1 MVFHPPVAIVA
12 KAGDAGKYKV
22 GLPAWNMILRGFMS
36 GAYIAMGGALATVCS
51 TGVAAA
57 GGTGAA
63 SAGFGAL
70 ITGAVFPVGLIITVL
85 TGAELF
91 TGDAML
97 APMAAFIHKVSWAA
111 VMNLWVWVYIGNLIG
126 SIVYAYI
133 MAIGPFAQYVTIAG
147 ALGNL
152 TTAAPASTATA
163 FGMRAI
169 QIAAFKVQ
177 YVGAA
182 AMWSAFLK
190 GIGCNWLVNL
200 AILLGICADDLIGK
214 FFGIWFPIMCFVSTG
229 FEHSIA
235 NQYFIAAGI
244 FVNDLVATQAQHAT
258 AQASYLGYTN
268 LNWVGFWVN
277 NMIIV
282 TIGNIVGAL
291 FFVGV
296 IYWVAFRK
304 EIAALK

>member
-12 KAGDAGKYKV
+12 KAGDAGKYKA
-22 GLPAWNMILRGFMS
+22 GLPWWNMILRGFMS

-51 TGVAAA
+51 TGVAASAAILKDAPYMAA
-57 GGTGAA
+57 GFS
-63 SAGFGAL
+63 SAGMGAL

-97 APMAAFIHKVSWAA
+97 APMAAFIHKIDWMSVL
-111 VMNLWVWVYIGNLIG
+111 NLWVWVYIGNLIG

-133 MAIGPFAQYVTIAG
+133 MAYGPFISVDPATGAIVVT
-147 ALGNL
+147 
-152 TTAAPASTATA
+152 S
-163 FGMRAI
+163 FGVRAI
-169 QIAAFKVQ
+169 AIAAFKVQ
-177 YVGAA
+177 YVGMMG
-182 AMWSAFLK
+182 MWSAFLK
-190 GIGCNWLVNL
+190 AIGCNWLVNL
-200 AILLGICADDLIGK
+200 AILLGICADDAAGK
-214 FFGIWFPIMCFVSTG
+214 FFGIWFPIMAFVSTG

-244 FVNDLVATQAQHAT
+244 FTRGMASEAQLATINAAQLA
-258 AQASYLGYTN
+258 N
-268 LNWVGFWVN
+268 VNWVGFWMN

-282 TIGNIVGAL
+282 TIGNIVGGL
-291 FFVGV
+291 LFVGV
-296 IYWVAFRK
+296 LYWVAFRK

>member
-22 GLPAWNMILRGFMS
+22 GLPAWNMVMRGFMS
-36 GAYIAMGGALATVCS
+36 GAYIAMGGGLATVCS
-51 TGVAAA
+51 TGVLATDAALRY
-57 GGTGAA
+57 GTA
-63 SAGFGAL
+63 SAGFAQL

-97 APMAAFIHKVSWAA
+97 APMAAFIHKVSWAQ
-111 VMNLWVWVYIGNLIG
+111 VLNLWVWVYIGNLIG

-133 MAIGPFAQYVTIAG
+133 MAYGPFVSFDAAG
-147 ALGNL
+147 AA
-152 TTAAPASTATA
+152 TVTA
-163 FGMRAI
+163 FGTRAI
-169 QIAAFKVQ
+169 AIASAKVS
-177 YVGAA
+177 YVGTMG
-182 AMWSAFLK
+182 MWSAFLK

-200 AILLGICADDLIGK
+200 AILLGICADDAIGK

-235 NQYFIAAGI
+235 NQYFISAGI
-244 FVNDLVATQAQHAT
+244 LTQGFITDPTKINA
-258 AQASYLGYTN
+258 G
-268 LNWVGFWVN
+268 LNWVTFWTN

-282 TIGNIVGAL
+282 TIGNIVGGM

-296 IYWVAFRK
+296 LYWVAFRK

>member
-22 GLPAWNMILRGFMS
+22 GLPAWNMIMRGFMS
-36 GAYIAMGGALATVCS
+36 GAYIAMGGGLATVCS
-51 TGVAAA
+51 TGILATDAAMRY
-57 GGTGAA
+57 GTA
-63 SAGFGAL
+63 SAGFSQL

-97 APMAAFIHKVSWAA
+97 APMAAFIHKISWAQ
-111 VMNLWVWVYIGNLIG
+111 VLNLWVWVYIGNLIG

-133 MAIGPFAQYVTIAG
+133 MANGPFVTFDAAG
-147 ALGNL
+147 AA
-152 TTAAPASTATA
+152 TVTA
-163 FGMRAI
+163 FGTRAI
-169 QIAAFKVQ
+169 AIASAKVS
-177 YVGAA
+177 YVGTMG
-182 AMWSAFLK
+182 MWSAFLK

-200 AILLGICADDLIGK
+200 AILLGICADDAVGK
-214 FFGIWFPIMCFVSTG
+214 FFGIWFPIMAFVSTG

-235 NQYFIAAGI
+235 NQYFISAGI
-244 FVNDLVATQAQHAT
+244 LTQGFITDPAKINA
-258 AQASYLGYTN
+258 G
-268 LNWVGFWVN
+268 LNWVTFWTN

-282 TIGNIVGAL
+282 TIGNIVGGL

>member
-1 MVFHPPVAIVA
+1 
-12 KAGDAGKYKV
+12 
-22 GLPAWNMILRGFMS
+22 MILRGFMS

-57 GGTGAA
+57 GGSGAA
-63 SAGFGAL
+63 SAGFAAL

-111 VMNLWVWVYIGNLIG
+111 VANLWVWVYVGNLIG

-133 MAIGPFAQYVTIAG
+133 MAYGPFSAWSAAG
-147 ALGNL
+147 NGVV
-152 TTAAPASTATA
+152 TA

-169 QIAAFKVQ
+169 AIASFKVQ
-177 YVGAA
+177 YVSAA

-190 GIGCNWLVNL
+190 GVGCNWLVNL

-214 FFGIWFPIMCFVSTG
+214 FFGIWFPIMAFVSTG

-235 NQYFIAAGI
+235 NQYFISAGI
-244 FVNDLVATQAQHAT
+244 FTNGIGLTP
-258 AQASYLGYTN
+258 AQAETAAATLGYAN